1 MTRRLAL
8 LVAVVVVPL
17 LAYPL
22 VTLAGGSPRF
32 PDQSECIR
40 PAVEGSPVDI
50 VYGRFDS
57 VADANAL
64 RDRVVGIGFTG
75 TDVLGDGCGRW
86 KVVYVNV
93 PSLAVAE
100 QVQAEARKVGFEPT
114 LERAAE
120 G

>member
-8 LVAVVVVPL
+8 LVAIVVLPL
-17 LAYPL
+17 LVYPL

-32 PDQSECIR
+32 PDRSECIR
-40 PAVEGSPVDI
+40 AVVEGSPVDI

-57 VADANAL
+57 VADAEEL
-64 RDRVVGIGFTG
+64 RNRVVDVGLTG
-75 TDVLGDGCGRW
+75 TEVLADGCGRF
-86 KVVYVNV
+86 KVVYESV
-93 PSLAVAE
+93 PSLDVAQ
-100 QVQAEARKVGFEPT
+100 QVEANARTAGFEPT

>member
-8 LVAVVVVPL
+8 LVAIVVVPL
-17 LAYPL
+17 LVYPL

-32 PDQSECIR
+32 PDRSEC
-40 PAVEGSPVDI
+40 VHGVVDGSPVDV

-57 VADANAL
+57 PTDAEDL
-64 RDRVVGIGFTG
+64 RDRVVATGFAG
-75 TDVLGDGCGRW
+75 TEVLPDGCGRF
-86 KVVYVNV
+86 KVVYESV
-93 PSLAVAE
+93 PSLDVAQ
-100 QVQAEARKVGFEPT
+100 QVQANARKAGFEST